1 MRSVLVLQRIS
12 GLLELLSDRILA
24 WDALVL
30 ERVSSSPLLR
40 RFDALFLLATYLGD
54 GYIWGLF
61 GLWLI
66 FAGGPRDHHNVLVSL
81 GVAVVQLSLVKIL
94 KLFFRRERPPVF
106 VPARRVFIFDSHAF
120 PSGHATLA
128 FGMATATL
136 RLYPEWYG
144 LILLAFILASVISL
158 SRVYLREHYPL
169 DVVGGV
175 ILGTISAWI
184 LAPVFQNTIPWG

>member
-1 MRSVLVLQRIS
+1 MSFALVRQLS
-12 GLLELLSDRILA
+12 GFLELLSERILA
-24 WDALVL
+24 WDTAFLD
-30 ERVSSSPLLR
+30 RVSNSSLMQRL
-40 RFDALFLLATYLGD
+40 DVLFLLATYLGD

-66 FAGGPRDHHNVLVSL
+66 LFGGPRDHHNVLVSL
-81 GVAVVQLSLVKIL
+81 GVAVVQLSLVKVL

-106 VPARRVFIFDSHAF
+106 VPVRRVFILDSHAF

-144 LILLAFILASVISL
+144 LILLAFLLASVIAL
-158 SRVYLREHYPL
+158 SRIYLREHYPL
-169 DVVGGV
+169 DVLGGV
-175 ILGTISAWI
+175 ILGTISSWI
-184 LAPVFQNTIPWG
+184 LAPVFQNAIPWG